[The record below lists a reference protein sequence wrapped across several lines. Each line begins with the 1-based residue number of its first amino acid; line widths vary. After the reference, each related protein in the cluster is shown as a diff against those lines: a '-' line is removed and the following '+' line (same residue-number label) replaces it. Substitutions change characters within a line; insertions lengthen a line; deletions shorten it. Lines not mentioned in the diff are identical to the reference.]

1 LSDDADI
8 WIAGESLERGVGVYY
23 YNGSFVRGAPPGER
37 SQGEVWLILRRG
49 NNRMTNFDDVGRS
62 KWVPDDS

>member
-23 YNGSFVRGAPPGER
+23 YNESIVRGGPGGAVGNGRGSNVTEAM
-37 SQGEVWLILRRG
+37 RRCPG
-49 NNRMTNFDDVGRS
+49 KLTQSVDGGDE
-62 KWVPDDS
+62 